1 MLINTLKC
9 NLSQALLSVRI
20 AGLFCQSIPCTMSLS
35 SHTFAVYLRYKIKH
49 KSISTQN
56 DNS

>member
-20 AGLFCQSIPCTMSLS
+20 AGLFLSIHTMHHVLII
-35 SHTFAVYLRYKIKH
+35 SHLCRIFAL
-49 KSISTQN
+49 
-56 DNS
+56 